1 MFNVCFHFTAG
12 QTKNS
17 INFLALGDFGGSNDD
32 PFTTPVQL
40 AVAAQ
45 AANFANKNPVDFVLT
60 LGDNFYTYGVKSV
73 DDPRFT
79 V

>member
-1 MFNVCFHFTAG
+1 
-12 QTKNS
+12 
-17 INFLALGDFGGSNDD
+17 LALGDFGGKTDF
-32 PFTTPVQL
+32 PFTTPIQN

-45 AANFANKNPVDFVLT
+45 TAKLAKENPIDFVLT
-60 LGDNFYTYGVKSV
+60 LGDNFYEHGVESV